1 MAADRE
7 RMSAVDTAWLRMDRP
22 TNLMMIVGVWILD
35 EPLDFARF
43 RQLIAER
50 FLRYTRFRQRPV
62 DDGVGAAWELDHE
75 FDLDSHVRR
84 VALPEP
90 AGKYELEALVS
101 DLAGAKLDPRRPLWQ
116 FQLVE
121 NYAAGAAVVMR
132 IHHCYADGIALTR
145 VLLSLTDTERDPPPQ
160 PEPAAPAA
168 ARPWRPRKGGL
179 GAAMGQLPIP
189 GAALVQRAL
198 ADGADWLGRVAETA
212 RHPDH
217 AAELARHALGA
228 GLEMLRV
235 ASLPDDPMVRFK
247 GTLGTRK
254 LAAWGEQLP
263 LPEVRT
269 VAHALGCTINDV
281 LMAAAAGAL
290 GSYLRELG
298 EDTDGL
304 VLRATVPVNLRDP
317 GESIGL
323 GNEFGLVFL
332 ELPVGIRD
340 PLARVRAVSESMAG
354 LKTSYQP
361 ALMLGLMATLGVLG
375 EGAQRLAVDLLSSKA
390 TLVASNVPGPRTQL
404 YAAGSRISQLM
415 FWVPQSGGIGLGISI
430 LSYNGQ
436 VQFGLIADRKRVPD
450 PRNIA
455 ARFGAEFEQIV
466 LAVLLGPYLQAGS

>member
-1 MAADRE
+1 MASDRE

-22 TNLMMIVGVWILD
+22 TNLMMIVGVWVLD
-35 EPLDFARF
+35 EPLEFDRF

-50 FLRYTRFRQRPV
+50 FLRFERFRQRPV
-62 DDGVGAAWELDHE
+62 DDGAGAAWELDHD

-84 VALPEP
+84 IALPEP
-90 AGKYELEALVS
+90 AGKAELESLVS

-121 NYAAGAAVVMR
+121 NYTTGAAVVMR

-145 VLLSLTDTERDPPPQ
+145 VLLSLTDTEREPPPQ
-160 PEPAAPAA
+160 AEPAAPPA
-168 ARPWRPRKGGL
+168 ARPGRLPKGGL
-179 GAAMGQLPIP
+179 GEAMSHLAIP
-189 GAALVQRAL
+189 GVALVRRAL
-198 ADGADWLGRVAETA
+198 ADGADWVGRVAEMA

-217 AAELARHALGA
+217 AGDLARHALGA

-235 ASLPDDPMVRFK
+235 AALPDEPVVRFK

-254 LAAWGEQLP
+254 LAAWGEPLP
-263 LPEVRT
+263 LSDVRT
-269 VAHALGCTINDV
+269 IAHALGCTINDV

-290 GSYLRELG
+290 GSYLREMG

-304 VLRATVPVNLRDP
+304 VLRATVPVNLRHP
-317 GESIGL
+317 GENGL

-340 PLARVRAVSESMAG
+340 PLSRVRTVSESMAG

-361 ALMLGLMATLGVLG
+361 ALMLGLMGALGVLG
-375 EGAQRLAVDLLSSKA
+375 DAAQTLAVDLLSSKA
-390 TLVASNVPGPRTQL
+390 TLVASNVPGPTAQL
-404 YAAGSRISQLM
+404 YAGGSRIAQLM

-466 LAVLLGPYLQAGS
+466 LATLLGPYLQGGR

>member
-22 TNLMMIVGVWILD
+22 TNLMMIVGVWVID
-35 EPLDFARF
+35 EPLDFVRF
-43 RQLIAER
+43 RQVISER
-50 FLRYTRFRQRPV
+50 FLRYERFRQRPV

-75 FDLDSHVRR
+75 FDLDNHVRR

-90 AGKYELEALVS
+90 AGKAELEALVS

-116 FQLVE
+116 IQLVE
-121 NYAAGAAVVMR
+121 NYATGAAIVMR

-145 VLLSLTDTERDPPPQ
+145 VVLSLTDTI
-160 PEPAAPAA
+160 PEPAPQAEQL
-168 ARPWRPRKGGL
+168 RPETPRRPRPQTGL
-179 GAAMGQLPIP
+179 GDAVGRLPIP
-189 GAALVQRAL
+189 GAALVQRAV
-198 ADGADWLGRVAETA
+198 ADGAGWFGRVADMA

-217 AAELARHALGA
+217 AGELARHALGA
-228 GLEMLRV
+228 ALEMLRV
-235 ASLPDDPMVRFK
+235 AALPDEPVVRYK

-254 LAAWGEQLP
+254 LAAWGEPLP
-263 LPEVRT
+263 LLEVRT

-290 GSYLRELG
+290 GSYLREIG
-298 EDTDGL
+298 EETDGL

-317 GESIGL
+317 RESDGL

-332 ELPVGIRD
+332 ELPVGVRD
-340 PLARVRAVSESMAG
+340 PLARVRAVGDAMAR
-354 LKTSYQP
+354 LKSSYQP
-361 ALMLGLMATLGVLG
+361 ALMLGLMAALGILG
-375 EGAQRLAVDLLSSKA
+375 DAAQRLAVDLLSSKS
-390 TLVASNVPGPRTQL
+390 TLVASNVPGPSHQL
-404 YAAGSRISQLM
+404 YVAGSRISQLM

-455 ARFGAEFEQIV
+455 ARFGAEFEQIL
-466 LAVLLGPYLQAGS
+466 LAVLLGPYLQAGA